1 MAWWYGMKKKLISM
15 HLFGLVFFQFLS
27 ASLAHAA
34 LPADLLKSAENG
46 NAGAQFTVAR
56 SYELGKRVKSDKA
69 KAIKWYTM
77 AADQG
82 HTDAAYRLGLLY
94 YKGLGGFKVD
104 LKKAFQYLSRAAKA
118 NHKNSQ
124 ANLAKMYANGD
135 GVARNEQMSDYW
147 YEQAFTAQTQSF
159 AEYMKAQEEESGQQ
173 SEPVSVK
180 ATPVVKKPKARK
192 KVVSRQNSVPAKKE
206 GISFPQNIL
215 AGKWLQ
221 NGKPSSYLSSKITKC
236 KTKKSKLVCSSSKL
250 KGRHASGIFEYKVR
264 SLVSQGAGAKD
275 ISIQYRKL
283 YTAVPEET
291 IGGYDDEDEDSS
303 KNMLVVGWEKK
314 SHIIKCKFES
324 SRAIL
329 CRPVGEDAFY
339 IKRK

>member
-1 MAWWYGMKKKLISM
+1 M
-15 HLFGLVFFQFLS
+15 HLFGLMFLQCLTV
-27 ASLAHAA
+27 SLAHAA
-34 LPADLLKSAENG
+34 IPADLLKSAENG

-56 SYELGKRVKSDKA
+56 SYELGKRVRSDKA
-69 KAIKWYTM
+69 KAIQWYTK

-94 YKGLGGFKVD
+94 YKGLGGFKID
-104 LKKAFQYLSRAAKA
+104 LKKAFQYLSQAAKA

-159 AEYMKAQEEESGQQ
+159 AEYMKEQEKDEVVQP
-173 SEPVSVK
+173 EPVKSR
-180 ATPVVKKPKARK
+180 PVVKKVKAQK
-192 KVVSRQNSVPAKKE
+192 KVVSKKISAPVKKE
-206 GISFPQNIL
+206 VIRFPQTIL
-215 AGKWLQ
+215 DGQWLQ
-221 NGKPSSYLSSKITKC
+221 KGKPSSYISSTNTKC

-250 KGRHASGIFEYKVR
+250 KGRHTSGGFEYKVR
-264 SLVSQGAGAKD
+264 SIISKGAGEKD

-283 YTAVPEET
+283 YTTVPEET
-291 IGGYDDEDEDSS
+291 IGGYDDEDDAGS
-303 KNMLVVGWEKK
+303 KDVLVVGWEKN
-314 SHIIKCKFES
+314 SHSIKCKFES

>member
-1 MAWWYGMKKKLISM
+1 MKKKIVLM
-15 HLFGLVFFQFLS
+15 HLCGLVFFQFLLV
-27 ASLAHAA
+27 SLVHADI
-34 LPADLLKSAENG
+34 PANLLKSAENG

-69 KAIKWYTM
+69 KAIQWYTK

-94 YKGLGGFKVD
+94 YKGLGGFKID
-104 LKKAFQYLSRAAKA
+104 LKKAFNYLSQAAKA

-159 AEYMKAQEEESGQQ
+159 AEYMKAQEEGVDEQ
-173 SEPVSVK
+173 PVPVK
-180 ATPVVKKPKARK
+180 TSPVVKKPKPRK
-192 KVVSRQNSVPAKKE
+192 KVVREKSSTPVKKA
-206 GISFPQNIL
+206 GVRFPQSIL

-221 NGKPSSYLSSKITKC
+221 NGKPSTYITSSITKC
-236 KTKKSKLVCSSSKL
+236 KTKKSKLVCSTSKL
-250 KGRHASGIFEYKVR
+250 KGRHSSGIFEYKMR
-264 SLVSQGAGAKD
+264 SIISRGEGAKD
-275 ISIQYRKL
+275 ISIQYRIL

-291 IGGYDDEDEDSS
+291 IGGYDDEDDVGT
-303 KNMLVVGWEKK
+303 KDVLVVGWEKK
-314 SHIIKCKFES
+314 SHSIKCKFES
-324 SRAIL
+324 NRAIL

-339 IKRK
+339 LKRK